1 MALSEYTGATPCDYD
16 SDTIIGRVARH
27 HVWDLTD
34 ESSEAC
40 ANCGVDLLL
49 QERHLL
55 VRLTRESRRA
65 RGGEERH
72 YLCNETCIREWVGA
86 E

>member
-1 MALSEYTGATPCDYD
+1 MALSEYTGATPRDYD

-27 HVWDLTD
+27 HVWDLSD

-55 VRLTRESRRA
+55 VRLQRDGHTSRA
-65 RGGEERH
+65 TAERH
-72 YLCNETCIREWVGA
+72 YLCNEACIREWVGV

>member
-1 MALSEYTGATPCDYD
+1 MALSEYTGATPREYD
-16 SDTIIGRVARH
+16 SDTTIGRVARH

-55 VRLTRESRRA
+55 VRLRRNGRSSRT
-65 RGGEERH
+65 GVERH